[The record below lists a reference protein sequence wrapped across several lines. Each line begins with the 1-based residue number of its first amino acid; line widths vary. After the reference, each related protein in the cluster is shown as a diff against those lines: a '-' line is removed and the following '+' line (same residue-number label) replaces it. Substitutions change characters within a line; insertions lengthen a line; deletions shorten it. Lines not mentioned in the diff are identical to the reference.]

1 MGWNA
6 PGRSSFLG
14 NFACAARMGGGV
26 DGLVYTNTAP
36 LMRSPLSV
44 SIPPTRAYMCKADT
58 PARPLG
64 ERHGSKGAEWRV
76 FMGGGTVVGQPR
88 RFGCSGSL
96 EVSD

>member
-14 NFACAARMGGGV
+14 NFACAAEGGCGR
-26 DGLVYTNTAP
+26 LVYTNTAP

-44 SIPPTRAYMCKADT
+44 SIPPTRAYMCGVRA
-58 PARPLG
+58 AAGRG
-64 ERHGSKGAEWRV
+64 GSKGKGAEWRV
-76 FMGGGTVVGQPR
+76 FMGGGTLVGQPR

-96 EVSD
+96 RL